1 MKAEGPQDRWFPPA
15 AGALVF
21 AAACMLGAAV
31 AGASGAMGA
40 AVLGLG
46 GAAGLHV
53 LLTRRQ
59 RRRRQVLATP
69 FSDQWRATLE
79 RRYDHYRRLPPDLR
93 RRFEKDVQLFLDET
107 RITGIEV
114 ELTDELRLLV
124 AASAITLSVGWPDFE
139 WTALTEVLLYPQ
151 DFGRDWSFESKELS
165 GQAHA
170 WGTVILSVPSLR
182 ESFAHPDDAFHVG
195 LHEFTH
201 LLDMEQGHFDG
212 IPTGFPRGLLR
223 EWLKLMDVEMD
234 RLRRGR
240 STIDSYG
247 SEEPPEF
254 LAVAVE
260 AFFELPLEVRRHH
273 RRLYE
278 ILRDYFQQDP
288 AAWDEVP

>member
-1 MKAEGPQDRWFPPA
+1 VA
-15 AGALVF
+15 AGALVL
-21 AAACMLGAAV
+21 AAACTLGALA
-31 AGASGAMGA
+31 AGTRGALGG
-40 AVLGLG
+40 AVLGLA
-46 GAAGLHV
+46 GAAGLHA

-69 FSDQWRATLE
+69 FPDGWRRLLE
-79 RRYDHYRRLPPDLR
+79 RRCDHYRRLPPDLR
-93 RRFEKDVQLFLDET
+93 RRFEDDVRLFLDET

-114 ELTDELRLLV
+114 EATDELRLMV
-124 AASAITLSVGWPDFE
+124 AASAITLSVGWPDHE
-139 WTALTEVLLYPQ
+139 WDGLTEVLLYPQ
-151 DFGRDWSFESKELS
+151 DFGRDYSFESRDLA

-182 ESFAHPDDAFHVG
+182 ESFAHPDDGFHVG
-195 LHEFTH
+195 LHEFAH

-212 IPTGFPRGLLR
+212 IPAGFPRRMEG
-223 EWLKLMDVEMD
+223 EWVSLMDAEME

-240 STIDSYG
+240 SAIDSYG
-247 SEEPPEF
+247 SEEPSEF

-278 ILRDYFQQDP
+278 ILRDYFRQDP
-288 AAWDEVP
+288 AAWDEARGA